1 MNVKEALQVLE
12 LAAEKGND
20 DVKNIFSSEYHNL
33 RKTLMSNAPHFA
45 WNKIKDAKNT
55 AVDYTIDKAEL
66 FNKSFHE
73 SPWYYLGGAS
83 IVAIGVGFL
92 LGRSMK

>member
-12 LAAEKGND
+12 LAAANGND
-20 DVKNIFSSEYHNL
+20 DVKNIFSSEYQNL
-33 RKTLMSNAPHFA
+33 VKVIMSNKPNLTWDKVKNA
-45 WNKIKDAKNT
+45 KDA
-55 AVDYTIDKAEL
+55 AVDYTCDKAEI

-73 SPWYYLGGAS
+73 NPWYYIGGAT
-83 IVAIGVGFL
+83 IVAVGVGFL